1 MDADLMEKV
10 ASHLLRQKNKH
21 FPKHKETIT
30 KKLRDVDLRATVDRL
45 TKKVPK
51 DVANLLRVTVG
62 GKSKQPFPEES
73 LAKALSVLNELL
85 FKALS
90 ELDTVII
97 ECKTFEDK
105 NRGTFDQVMTDIARL
120 GETIADLERM
130 SAEAQENINV
140 KEAEITT
147 VIALLK
153 KETYLYQ
160 SILMEDR
167 REMAIRKGD
176 LAVFQFMMELTKC
189 ETTSFVQLSKENRT
203 DTSESTRSA
212 VGKPAGA
219 PKICKTSSGF
229 EFNFA
234 DVKKQDKLERM
245 MTPGA
250 RKAVNEVLGRM
261 QATQAKEASQLLQQS
276 AKAARRQSPADD
288 DDDDDD
294 DDDAGTKGRNTE
306 GKQVTALSALGV
318 KNKEVQPGEEM
329 EPLPTPP
336 VDK

>member
-140 KEAEITT
+140 KEAEIQ
-147 VIALLK
+147 VVMEQLK
-153 KETYLYQ
+153 KETDIYKK
-160 SILMEDR
+160 ILFEDK
-167 REMAIRKGD
+167 REMAIRQGD
-176 LAVFQFMMELTKC
+176 LAVFEFMMQLTKC
-189 ETTSFVQLSKENRT
+189 EETSLVQLGNQS
-203 DTSESTRSA
+203 
-212 VGKPAGA
+212 VA
-219 PKICKTSSGF
+219 PKKSLTPRPKVCKTSHGF
-229 EFNFA
+229 ELNFA
-234 DVKKQDKLERM
+234 DVAKQDKLERM
-245 MTPGA
+245 MTPSA
-250 RKAVNEVLGRM
+250 RKAINEI
-261 QATQAKEASQLLQQS
+261 
-276 AKAARRQSPADD
+276 P
-288 DDDDDD
+288 
-294 DDDAGTKGRNTE
+294 
-306 GKQVTALSALGV
+306 
-318 KNKEVQPGEEM
+318 
-329 EPLPTPP
+329 
-336 VDK
+336 

>member
-130 SAEAQENINV
+130 SAEAQEDINV
-140 KEAEITT
+140 KEAEIQA
-147 VIALLK
+147 VMEQLK
-153 KETYLYQ
+153 KETSLYQ
-160 SILMEDR
+160 TILMEDR
-167 REMAIRKGD
+167 AEMAIRKGD
-176 LAVFQFMMELTKC
+176 EAVFQFMMQLTKC
-189 ETTSFVQLSKENRT
+189 EKTSLVQLGNQSVVSK
-203 DTSESTRSA
+203 
-212 VGKPAGA
+212 VA
-219 PKICKTSSGF
+219 PKQSLAPKVCQTRHGF
-229 EFNFA
+229 ELNFA
-234 DVKKQDKLERM
+234 DVAKQEKLERM

-250 RKAVNEVLGRM
+250 RKALDELLGRV
-261 QATQAKEASQLLQQS
+261 QATQAKDAATLLKQS
-276 AKAARRQSPADD
+276 TKSAEGHAGKVDD
-288 DDDDDD
+288 DED
-294 DDDAGTKGRNTE
+294 DDDAVDTKARSQDG
-306 GKQVTALSALGV
+306 QHV
-318 KNKEVQPGEEM
+318 
-329 EPLPTPP
+329 
-336 VDK
+336 